1 MKKERRLLKNNDF
14 KEIIEM
20 RKSLSTSS
28 YVVYYRNN
36 DLEHGR
42 VGISVSKKNGNAVV
56 RNRLKRQVRSMIDQ
70 LFNFNLSLDLVVIIR
85 NNYLQQDYAT
95 NKMDLQKI
103 LEKIFKGVK
112 KWIKERKEY
121 ILF

>member
-112 KWIKERKEY
+112 K
-121 ILF
+121 